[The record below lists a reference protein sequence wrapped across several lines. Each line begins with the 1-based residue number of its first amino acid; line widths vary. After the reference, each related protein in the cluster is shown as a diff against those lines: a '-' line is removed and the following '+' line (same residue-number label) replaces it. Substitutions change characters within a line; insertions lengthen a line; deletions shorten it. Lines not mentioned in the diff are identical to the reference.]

1 MGGVILRSEDW
12 NPRETLAKEYG
23 LTLDGIHQL
32 VFNSE
37 SGKRATLGEIDEEM
51 HWKITGEGLHIN
63 GEKLHD
69 FRERFW
75 QGDRLDIELVNFIRS
90 LKPTHTT
97 ALLSNAWTGARKV
110 LTKSK
115 PCIDAFHIS
124 VFSCEVGL
132 MKPDPEIYRYILRLS
147 GANPEEAIFVDD
159 ALENIESANKLGIHG
174 IQFKNAAQAIQ
185 DVNALLKAE

>member
-37 SGKRATLGEIDEEM
+37 SGKRATLGEIDEET

-63 GEKLHD
+63 KEKLHD